1 MALLKI
7 HGLARFTRN
16 PEIRYISG
24 KDTAV
29 AKIGLV
35 CSEKY
40 KEQETSAF
48 YEAVCF
54 GKQAEIIGQYM
65 EKGSLIY
72 INGKLKLEQWE
83 QEGQKRS
90 KHVIIIESFEF
101 AGGKRDGKSADNKSG
116 GFSSGGSDDFAG
128 GGFSEDD
135 IPFMRF
141 DERLAW

>member
-1 MALLKI
+1 MGLLKV
-7 HGLARFTRN
+7 HGIARLTRN
-16 PEIRYISG
+16 PEIRHIPG

-72 INGKLKLEQWE
+72 INGRLKLEQWE

-101 AGGKRDGKSADNKSG
+101 AGGKKEGGKQDNESDGGEYKFSG
-116 GFSSGGSDDFAG
+116 D
-128 GGFSEDD
+128 FSEDD

>member
-16 PEIRYISG
+16 PEIKYIPG

-29 AKIGLV
+29 AKIGLA

-40 KEQETSAF
+40 KDQETSAF

-54 GKQAEIIGQYM
+54 GKQAEIIGEYM
-65 EKGSLIY
+65 EKGSQIY
-72 INGKLKLEQWE
+72 INGRLKLEQWE

-90 KHVIIIESFEF
+90 KHVIVIESFEF
-101 AGGKRDGKSADNKSG
+101 VGGKQDNESNSG
-116 GFSSGGSDDFAG
+116 EYKFSGD
-128 GGFSEDD
+128 FSEDN

>member
-1 MALLKI
+1 MGLLKV
-7 HGLARFTRN
+7 HGIARLTRT
-16 PEIRYISG
+16 PEIRYIPG

-29 AKIGLV
+29 AKIGLA

-54 GKQAEIIGQYM
+54 GRQAEIIGEYM
-65 EKGSLIY
+65 EKGSQIY
-72 INGKLKLEQWE
+72 INGRLKQESWE

-101 AGGKRDGKSADNKSG
+101 VGGKRDGKSADNESG
-116 GFSSGGSDDFAG
+116 GFSSGVFSAD
-128 GGFSEDD
+128 FSEAD
-135 IPFMRF
+135 IPF
-141 DERLAW
+141 

>member
-16 PEIRYISG
+16 PEIRYIPG

-29 AKIGLV
+29 AKIGLA

-83 QEGQKRS
+83 QEGQKCS

-101 AGGKRDGKSADNKSG
+101 AGGKKEGGKQDNESNSG
-116 GFSSGGSDDFAG
+116 EYKFSGD
-128 GGFSEDD
+128 FSEDD

>member
-16 PEIRYISG
+16 PEIRYIPG

-54 GKQAEIIGQYM
+54 GRQAEIIGEYM
-65 EKGSLIY
+65 EKGSQIY
-72 INGKLKLEQWE
+72 INGRLKQESWE
-83 QEGQKRS
+83 QEGQKRN

-101 AGGKRDGKSADNKSG
+101 VGGKRDGKSAGNESG
-116 GFSSGGSDDFAG
+116 SFSSGGSSDDFD
-128 GGFSEDD
+128 EDS
-135 IPFMRF
+135 IPF
-141 DERLAW
+141 

>member
-1 MALLKI
+1 MGLLKV
-7 HGLARFTRN
+7 HGIARLTRD
-16 PEIRYISG
+16 PEVRYIPG

-29 AKIGLV
+29 AKIGLA

-72 INGKLKLEQWE
+72 INGRLKLEQWE

-101 AGGKRDGKSADNKSG
+101 VGSGGKSNPNGSNNDGGN
-116 GFSSGGSDDFAG
+116 FQSSSDD
-128 GGFSEDD
+128 FSEDD
-135 IPFMRF
+135 IPF
-141 DERLAW
+141 